1 MRFFW
6 SALLTGALFFIGFDT
21 WESRRE
27 ARLAAQSQNRI
38 DAQTEV
44 QAPAAI
50 AEDGTGIPPR

>member
-27 ARLAAQSQNRI
+27 ARLAAQSQDRI
-38 DAQTEV
+38 GAQADT
-44 QAPAAI
+44 QAGPAI